1 MGFSIHL
8 NTLPIFFEMN
18 ALFTFLTVKKLCPHL
33 EEIKFLCKLVR
44 FEHDNAEDVAFI
56 KWMSFNSIKV
66 TKGFVIV
73 AFMERKDRIINNHLQ
88 LQLKFL
94 PLRKNIL

>member
-1 MGFSIHL
+1 
-8 NTLPIFFEMN
+8 MN
-18 ALFTFLTVKKLCPHL
+18 VLFTFLTVKKLCPYL
-33 EEIKFLCKLVR
+33 EEIKFVCKLVR
-44 FEHDNAEDVAFI
+44 FERDNAEDVAF
-56 KWMSFNSIKV
+56 MNRTSFTCIKV

-94 PLRKNIL
+94 PLRKNILQIR

>member
-1 MGFSIHL
+1 
-8 NTLPIFFEMN
+8 MN
-18 ALFTFLTVKKLCPHL
+18 VLFTFLTVKKLCPYL
-33 EEIKFLCKLVR
+33 EKIKFVCKLVR
-44 FEHDNAEDVAFI
+44 FERDDAENVAFL
-56 KWMSFNSIKV
+56 KRTSFTSIKV

-94 PLRKNIL
+94 PLR